1 MWGDEWL
8 LGRAFLCMTWDKC
21 VPQDHPLREIRRHT
35 DVFLVSLSSAF
46 DEMHLS
52 LGPAS

>member
-1 MWGDEWL
+1 
-8 LGRAFLCMTWDKC
+8 MTSDKC
-21 VPQDHPLREIRRHT
+21 VPQDHPLREIHRHT
-35 DVFLVSLSSAF
+35 DASLVSLNSAF